1 MKSSTVSRVLLD
13 KEAREALDQMLTVL
27 REEGKYIKIN
37 PSRLTSWVVSKF
49 AKKYFGKSK
58 SEIVKAHFNSKEY
71 LKDLASNIEEDE
83 NPAEIL
89 SQALKSIQ
97 GKTKKAANAKKA
109 QEESDAHEGRS

>member
-1 MKSSTVSRVLLD
+1 LKSSTVSRVLLD
-13 KEAREALDQMLTVL
+13 QEARQALEQMFTVL

-71 LKDLASNIEEDE
+71 LKDLASNIEDNE
-83 NPAEIL
+83 NPAEVL

-97 GKTKKAANAKKA
+97 AGNKV
-109 QEESDAHEGRS
+109 SRSRSNVKNSNET